1 MSSIVETFWHVLIM
15 LVLVAAGYLLSRSK
29 VLDANAGKTMSSL
42 LLYIFVPA
50 VYFRAL
56 YNNMQ
61 ISLLAENLGFFI
73 AGSAVLVLSGI
84 AAWFVGPAT
93 YKENNRISVVRHSL
107 TFPNG
112 GYFGNPLVLAIYGE
126 LMLKNLIV
134 FNIPYAIAVFSWGMF
149 IFNPKEVRQSSK
161 KLLRNAPILAV
172 IAGTVCGLVSL
183 PHIPVVDG
191 VVEAAANCMS
201 PCAMLLTGIILGT
214 AKPKWSAF
222 GGRVLVVSVMRLI
235 LFPIIFGGAMYL
247 MGLAS
252 DIIIISTVTLAMP
265 AGLNMVILDEIYGDN
280 DSFGAIVCVVST
292 VLSLLTI
299 PIVVYLLDTYI

>member
-1 MSSIVETFWHVLIM
+1 MSSVIDTFWQILIM
-15 LVLVAAGYLLSRSK
+15 LVFVAAGYLLSRSRR
-29 VLDANAGKTMSSL
+29 LDANAGKILSNL

-56 YNNMQ
+56 FNNMQ
-61 ISLLAENLGFFI
+61 ISLLAENLSFFI
-73 AGSAVLVLSGI
+73 AGSIVMVLSGT
-84 AAWFVGPAT
+84 AAWFVGSAT
-93 YKENNRISVVRHSL
+93 YKENNKISVVRHSL

-134 FNIPYAIAVFSWGMF
+134 FNIPYTIAMFTWGMF
-149 IFNPKEVRQSSK
+149 IFNPKEVRQNSK
-161 KLLRNAPILAV
+161 KLLRNVPILAV
-172 IAGTVCGLVSL
+172 IAGAVCGLVSM
-183 PHIPVVDG
+183 PHIPVLDG

-201 PCAMLLTGIILGT
+201 PCAMILTGVILGT

-222 GGRVLVVSVMRLI
+222 GGRVLMVSVVRLI
-235 LFPIIFGGAMYL
+235 LFPLVFGGAMYL
-247 MGLAS
+247 LGLAH
-252 DIIIISTVTLAMP
+252 DIIVISTVTLAMP
-265 AGLNMVILDEIYGDN
+265 AGLNMVIFDEIYGED

-299 PIVVYLLDTYI
+299 PIVVYLLDTFI